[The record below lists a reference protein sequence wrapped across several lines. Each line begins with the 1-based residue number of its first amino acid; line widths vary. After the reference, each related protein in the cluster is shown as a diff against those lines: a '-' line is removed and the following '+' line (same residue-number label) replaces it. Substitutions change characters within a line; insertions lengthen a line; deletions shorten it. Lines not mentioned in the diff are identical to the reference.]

1 MQSYPQKLRR
11 PTPTLLAC
19 ALASCLL
26 MSSPSVLAQSTA
38 ATVHGQVTVDSVP
51 AKDAKVTATNTA
63 TGLKRTVQVG
73 SNGG

>member
-38 ATVHGQVTVDSVP
+38 AT
-51 AKDAKVTATNTA
+51 
-63 TGLKRTVQVG
+63 GLKRTVQVG